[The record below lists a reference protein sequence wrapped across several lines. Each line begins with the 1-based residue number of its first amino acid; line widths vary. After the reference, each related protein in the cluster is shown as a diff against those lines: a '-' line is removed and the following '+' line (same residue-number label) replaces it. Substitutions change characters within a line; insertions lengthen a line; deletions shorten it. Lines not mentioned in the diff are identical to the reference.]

1 MTSNG
6 TVLAVAGNPNVGK
19 TSLFNAL
26 TGLRYHVGN
35 YPGVTV
41 EMREG
46 RVRGGEE
53 GAPIT
58 LLDLP
63 GTYSLTPQS
72 EDEQVA
78 YDVLSGRSAAT
89 VDAILLVL
97 DATNLSRNLYLVTQ
111 VLSLGI
117 PCVVALNMVDAAREA
132 GVAVDADG
140 LSKVLGLPVYETVA
154 RTGAGVP
161 ELVDAVRSLA
171 RGGAGEAPEAPSLD
185 LNEDARQV
193 VEEIGAQVGGA
204 ARASW
209 LLGADVIARDGL
221 VSSAEREILDAI
233 SLDRRRA
240 AIGALVQARYSRVE
254 SWLADASVPTTAEGA
269 FAADAAAF
277 DAPAMRR
284 TARIDRVLTH
294 RVFGPLCFL
303 LVMALVFQSIFSWSE
318 PLMGVIEWVMG
329 TAAVATR
336 TTLGPGLFTD
346 LLTEGLI
353 AGVGNVLVFVPQIV
367 VLFLSITVLEETG
380 YMARAAFIVDR
391 LMNKVGLSGKSF
403 VPLLG
408 GYACAIPA
416 IMSTRS
422 IPRFRDRLVTIM
434 MVPFMSC
441 SARLP
446 VYALMIGALFE
457 ANRQLLG
464 PFTLGGALLL
474 GMYMLSTLAA
484 LGVGAVYRRTVLKG
498 PTPALVLE
506 LPPYR
511 LPRFKDTLAQVW
523 DRTFDFIRDAGTII
537 LTFTIILWGLFTF
550 PRVDPSEITPEE
562 TPIEYSVAGRLGH
575 AIEPGLRPI
584 GQDWRT
590 GIGLIGSF
598 AAREVFVST
607 MGLAYGIEGADDDDA
622 PLRDRI
628 QRDRDQ
634 ETGARR
640 HTPRSGLALMVFFVF
655 ACQCISTLAVVRRE
669 TRSWRWPIV
678 MFVSMTALAY
688 LMALLTYQVGGL
700 LGFE

>member
-1 MTSNG
+1 MTRSG
-6 TVLAVAGNPNVGK
+6 CVVAVAGNPNVGK
-19 TSLFNAL
+19 TSLFNSL
-26 TGLRYHVGN
+26 TGLRYQVGN

-41 EMREG
+41 EVREG
-46 RVRGGEE
+46 GLRGGEAA
-53 GAPIT
+53 GPCT

-78 YDVLSGRSAAT
+78 YDVLSGRSAAK
-89 VDAILLVL
+89 VDAILLVI
-97 DATNLSRNLYLVTQ
+97 DATNLSRNLYLMTQ
-111 VLSLGI
+111 VLSLEI

-132 GVAVDADG
+132 GLVVDAAA
-140 LSKVLGLPVYETVA
+140 LSEALGLPVYETVA

-161 ELVDAVRSLA
+161 ILADALRSLA
-171 RGGAGEAPEAPSLD
+171 GGGVAERPGAPALELE
-185 LNEDARQV
+185 EDAAAV
-193 VEEIGAQVGGA
+193 VDEIGAEVGGA
-204 ARASW
+204 ERGRW
-209 LLGADVIARDGL
+209 LLGADVIAPEGL
-221 VSSAEREILDAI
+221 ISASERAALDAV
-233 SLDRRRA
+233 SLERRRA
-240 AIGALVQARYSRVE
+240 AIAAVVRARYACVE
-254 SWLADASVPTTAEGA
+254 RWLAAGAASEAVSGA
-269 FAADAAAF
+269 ATQAG
-277 DAPAMRR
+277 APAMQRA
-284 TARIDRVLTH
+284 ARIDRVLTH
-294 RVFGPLCFL
+294 RVFGPLSFL
-303 LVMALVFQSIFSWSE
+303 VVMALVFQSIFSWSE
-318 PLMGVIEWVMG
+318 PLMGAIEWLMARAAAG
-329 TAAVATR
+329 TRAA
-336 TTLGPGLFTD
+336 LGAGLFTD
-346 LLTEGLI
+346 LVTEGLI

-391 LMNKVGLSGKSF
+391 VMSKVGLSGKSF

-457 ANRQLLG
+457 ANTRVLG
-464 PFTLGGALLL
+464 PFTLGGILLL
-474 GMYMLSTLAA
+474 SMYLLSTFAA
-484 LGVGAVYRRTVLKG
+484 LGVGALYRRTVLRG

-523 DRTFDFIRDAGTII
+523 DRTLDFIRDAGTII
-537 LTFTIILWGLFTF
+537 LTFTVILWGLFTF
-550 PRVDPSEITPEE
+550 PRIDPSDIAPEQ

-575 AIEPGLRPI
+575 AIEPALRPI

-622 PLRDRI
+622 PLRARI
-628 QRDRDQ
+628 RQDRDK
-634 ETGARR
+634 ETGERR

-655 ACQCISTLAVVRRE
+655 ACQCVSTLAVVRRE

-688 LMALLTYQVGGL
+688 LMAFLTYQGGAL

>member
-1 MTSNG
+1 MTQRG
-6 TVLAVAGNPNVGK
+6 RVIAVAGNPNVGK
-19 TSLFNAL
+19 TSLFNSL
-26 TGLRYHVGN
+26 TGLRYQVGN

-41 EMREG
+41 EVREG
-46 RVRGGEE
+46 MLRGGDETTTC
-53 GAPIT
+53 T

-72 EDEQVA
+72 EDEQAA
-78 YDVLSGRSAAT
+78 YDVLSGRSPSK
-89 VDAILLVL
+89 VDVILLVI
-97 DATNLSRNLYLVTQ
+97 DATNLSRNLYLLTQ
-111 VLSLGI
+111 LLPLKI
-117 PCVVALNMVDAAREA
+117 PCVVALNMVDAARDA
-132 GVAVDADG
+132 GLTVDAPA
-140 LSKVLGLPVYETVA
+140 LSEALGLPVYETVA
-154 RTGAGVP
+154 RRGDGVDTLADALRALTSSEGESGSKALSL
-161 ELVDAVRSLA
+161 ELDADTT
-171 RGGAGEAPEAPSLD
+171 E
-185 LNEDARQV
+185 V
-193 VEEIGAQVGGA
+193 VEQLGERVGGVE
-204 ARASW
+204 RAHW
-209 LLGADVIARDGL
+209 LLGADAISRDGL
-221 VSSAEREILDAI
+221 VSGEEREALDTI
-233 SLDRRRA
+233 SLERRRS
-240 AIGALVQARYSRVE
+240 AIAVVVAARYDRVAE
-254 SWLADASVPTTAEGA
+254 WLGDPQDSTGAMTSDA
-269 FAADAAAF
+269 

-284 TARIDRVLTH
+284 TARIDGVLTH
-294 RVFGPLCFL
+294 RFLGPLLFL
-303 LVMALVFQSIFSWSE
+303 VVMALVFQSIFSWSE
-318 PLMGVIEWVMG
+318 PFMGAIEMLMG
-329 TAAVATR
+329 AASDATR
-336 TTLGPGLFTD
+336 EALGPGLFTD
-346 LLTEGLI
+346 LVTEGLI

-391 LMNKVGLSGKSF
+391 VMSKVGLSGKSF

-457 ANRQLLG
+457 ADKQLFG
-464 PFTLGGALLL
+464 PFTLGGMLLL
-474 GMYMLSTLAA
+474 SMYLLSTFAA
-484 LGVGAVYRRTVLKG
+484 LAVGALYRLTVLRG

-537 LTFTIILWGLFTF
+537 LTFTVVLWGLFTF
-550 PRVDPSEITPEE
+550 PRVDPSQIGADES
-562 TPIEYSVAGRLGH
+562 PIEYSVAGRLGH
-575 AIEPGLRPI
+575 AIEPALTPI

-622 PLRDRI
+622 PLRQRI
-628 QRDRDQ
+628 QNDRDP

-655 ACQCISTLAVVRRE
+655 ACQCVSTLAVVRRE
-669 TRSWRWPIV
+669 TRSWKWPIV

-688 LMALLTYQVGGL
+688 VMALLTYQGGAL

>member
-6 TVLAVAGNPNVGK
+6 TVFAVAGNPNVGK
-19 TSLFNAL
+19 TSLFNVL
-26 TGLRYHVGN
+26 TGLRYQVGN

-41 EMREG
+41 EVREG

-78 YDVLSGRSAAT
+78 YDVLSGRGASA

-117 PCVVALNMVDAAREA
+117 PCVVALNMVDAARDA

-140 LSKVLGLPVYETVA
+140 LSKTLGLPVYETVA

-171 RGGAGEAPEAPSLD
+171 QGAVGGAPEAPSLD
-185 LNEDARQV
+185 LNEDARRV

-209 LLGADVIARDGL
+209 LLGADVIAREGL
-221 VSSAEREILDAI
+221 VSSAEREALDAI
-233 SLDRRRA
+233 ALDRRRA
-240 AIGALVQARYSRVE
+240 AIVALVQARYARVE
-254 SWLADASVPTTAEGA
+254 SWLEDVRAPTAAEGA
-269 FAADAAAF
+269 DS

-318 PLMGVIEWVMG
+318 PLMGAIEWVMG

-391 LMNKVGLSGKSF
+391 LMSKVGLSGKSF

-484 LGVGAVYRRTVLKG
+484 LGVGAVYRRTVLRG

-511 LPRFKDTLAQVW
+511 LPRVKDTLAQVW

-550 PRVDPSEITPEE
+550 PRVDPSEIAPEE

-607 MGLAYGIEGADDDDA
+607 MGLAYGIEGAADDDA

-628 QRDRDQ
+628 QRDRDRQ
-634 ETGARR
+634 TGARR

-655 ACQCISTLAVVRRE
+655 ACQCVSTLAVVRRE
-669 TRSWRWPIV
+669 TRSWKWPIV

-688 LMALLTYQVGGL
+688 LAALLTYQVGGL